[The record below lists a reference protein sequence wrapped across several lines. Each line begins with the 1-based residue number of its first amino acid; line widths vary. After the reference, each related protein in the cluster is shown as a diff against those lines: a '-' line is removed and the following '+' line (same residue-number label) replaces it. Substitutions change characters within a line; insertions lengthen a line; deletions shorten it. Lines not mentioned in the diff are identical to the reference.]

1 MIAFVAAVAAAVIVG
16 AADVR
21 VSEPGPH
28 DGGGTTTAFRYSD
41 GAPGRTMEFRKRVLH
56 AGSSIGVHPIAHD
69 EVYYIVSGT
78 GELSAGGRTYP
89 MTAGTAAYLYTGD
102 TVGLRPVGGELT
114 VIISYPVTPKP

>member
-1 MIAFVAAVAAAVIVG
+1 MMLLLAAVAAAVVVG
-16 AADVR
+16 EAEVR
-21 VSEPGPH
+21 VIEPGSH
-28 DGGGTTTAFRYSD
+28 NGGGKTTAYRYSD
-41 GAPGRTMEFRKRVLH
+41 LAPGRTMEFRKRVLH

-78 GELSAGGRTYP
+78 GELTAGGRTYP